1 MPNLVVA
8 ESFSSYRT
16 QGALTSL
23 IAIYIFLSIKG
34 FAPWIPRKYRLATTN
49 PIMTTATA
57 IFLVMVSYH
66 VQVYFTLSQ
75 SVELQVMRQLIAQQ
89 DLAYKQAIY
98 VMSANMHGFSAPAN
112 RYDEFGVASSAR
124 PWAAGPEAALLLR
137 SMGISRTHLPIWVIL
152 REPLRRPPLAQWL
165 REQAI
170 YVCPPES
177 ENPPTNVAVVD
188 MCNLD
193 RLP

>member
-23 IAIYIFLSIKG
+23 IVIYIFLSIKG
-34 FAPWIPRKYRLATTN
+34 FAPWTPRKYRLATTN
-49 PIMTTATA
+49 PIMTTAAA
-57 IFLVMVSYH
+57 ICLFMASYH
-66 VQVYFTLSQ
+66 VQVYFTLPQ
-75 SVELQVMRQLIAQQ
+75 SVELQVMRQQIAQQ
-89 DLAYKQAIY
+89 DLDYKQAIY
-98 VMSANMHGFSAPAN
+98 VIGANMRGFGAPAN

-124 PWAAGPEAALLLR
+124 AWAAGPEAALLLR
-137 SMGISRTHLPIWVIL
+137 SMGISRTHLPIRVIL
-152 REPLRRPPLAQWL
+152 REPLGRPPLAQWL

-170 YVCPPES
+170 YVSPPES
-177 ENPPTNVAVVD
+177 ENPPANAAVVD
-188 MCNLD
+188 MRNLD